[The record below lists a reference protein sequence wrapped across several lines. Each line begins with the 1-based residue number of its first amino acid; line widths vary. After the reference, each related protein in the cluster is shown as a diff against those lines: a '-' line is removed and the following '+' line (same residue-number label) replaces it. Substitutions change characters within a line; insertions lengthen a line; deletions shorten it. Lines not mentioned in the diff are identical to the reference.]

1 MLNITNQIYS
11 LPIFENNQELDKNTF
26 KFLAQIGAGSFGKV
40 YRVSSWNTGKL
51 YAMKVLSKN

>member
-40 YRVSSWNTGKL
+40 YRVSS
-51 YAMKVLSKN
+51 